1 MNKRNIFIALFVI
14 ILLASTSLSASAF
27 SASKYA
33 TTSKLSSGQW
43 VKISIPED
51 GVYQITSR
59 ELIKMGFSNINDVKV
74 YGAGGHPISEVLDGS
89 APDDLVQVPSKIVG
103 NKIVFYGC
111 GPVGYTLEGAT
122 TSPHFTRTF
131 NSYSQQGY
139 YFLTSDSSPRV
150 EPANVTYGITG
161 TRLRDTSLDYY
172 HHETEAISASQSG
185 KDMLGEAFVDK
196 QLQLTYNIPSLC
208 GDSAIMV
215 NTCVAV
221 KSKDTPAYLKVNF
234 NNKQVPFDNNDIK
247 IPAAP
252 SEYTFYNFISPYA
265 LVQPTTT
272 APIPASGTIN
282 FNITGNPNWS
292 KLDYFILT
300 FHHRNTLENS
310 VDNQVRMNFNQVSSS
325 DIIAVTDD
333 NPSLLMWNIDN
344 PQAPKNYNLKEAEG
358 YRGFTPLY
366 TIETTQFIAFDPT
379 QTLKS
384 ITGYA
389 PVENQNIHGLPTPDM
404 VIVTCKELLEQASR
418 VARMHIT
425 NDKMIVHVIDQ
436 DLIFNEF
443 SSGTPD
449 AMAIRLMNK
458 MFYDRDSSKFKYL
471 IMFGAGSQDNRQIL
485 AKRPCTILTYEST
498 GSHDENSSYVSD
510 DFFGMLEDNSGKN
523 PANEL
528 LLLGV
533 GRIPCASLEEA
544 ESDVD
549 KLIDYVNNPDYG
561 PWRNNA
567 LLIADYYEE
576 DHNLHAYQAE
586 GLGSIIASELGLPI
600 NRNKVFLSQF
610 PYDSQTKMGLEARQ
624 RMTQLLKDGQ
634 YFMTYVGHGNG
645 MALTHEYKLWT
656 TLEARNTTYPH
667 LPIITTACCDV
678 ARYDGNIRGL
688 LEIMF
693 HKPKGGAIAMV
704 TTTRSAYASG
714 NDALNQA
721 FIRNMFGNTSTGQMP
736 TIGEVYMRTKQS
748 FGHVTSY
755 NKMMFVLIGDPAIKI
770 NYPKPYFKINKIN
783 GYTIGSSNIAT
794 GELRQIT
801 IEAAVYTPDGSQI
814 DTSFNGDA
822 TLAIYDYEKKELTE
836 NGRDIFFPRNLLTQV
851 EGRVENGIFVCNTI
865 MPRYFQN
872 PGSAGLVSVYAHR
885 DNSDEMVNGNTDRIM
900 LQAYSETNP
909 NTIHDVTPP
918 VISDIYIDDQS
929 EFAATNNVQFKST
942 LHISATDDYGF
953 NNQTITIGNGLDLKI
968 DGGKKYGTELRSFV
982 TLRDQGKTLD
992 LDYPIEL
999 LEGHHTLQFTTH
1011 DIAGNRA
1018 SRVFDFYVG
1027 GQQVALSVEQ
1037 EPASEVATFNLTA
1050 PEGSNPEVKIMV
1062 FNSTGQYVWYTT
1074 TSSFPFD
1081 WDLKNRRGK
1090 RLPAGVYKY
1099 YGKYTSGNSFG
1110 GTNTGTLI
1118 IADPTKNK

>member
-300 FHHRNTLENS
+300 FYHRNTLENS

-384 ITGYA
+384 ITGYD

-498 GSHDENSSYVSD
+498 GSHDETSSYVSD
-510 DFFGMLEDNSGKN
+510 DFFGMLEDNSGNN

-544 ESDVD
+544 EGDVD
-549 KLIDYVNNPDYG
+549 KLLDYVNNPDYG

-586 GLGSIIASELGLPI
+586 GLGNIIASELGLPI

-678 ARYDGNIRGL
+678 ARYDGNTRGL

-748 FGHVTSY
+748 FGHITSY
-755 NKMMFVLIGDPAIKI
+755 NKMMFVLIGDPAIKV

-783 GYTIGSSNIAT
+783 GYTIGTNSIST

>member
-300 FHHRNTLENS
+300 FYHRNTLENS

-379 QTLKS
+379 KTLKS
-384 ITGYA
+384 ITGYD

-498 GSHDENSSYVSD
+498 GSHDETSSYVSD

-549 KLIDYVNNPDYG
+549 KLIDYVNTPDYG

-586 GLGSIIASELGLPI
+586 GLGNIIASELGLPI

-678 ARYDGNIRGL
+678 ARYDGNTRGL

-693 HKPKGGAIAMV
+693 HKPEGGAIAMV

-783 GYTIGSSNIAT
+783 GYTIGTNSIST

-872 PGSAGLVSVYAHR
+872 PGYTGLISVFAHR
-885 DNSDEMVNGNTDRIM
+885 DNSDEMVNGNTDRIL

-918 VISDIYIDDQS
+918 VISNIYIDDQS

>member
-111 GPVGYTLEGAT
+111 GTVGYTLEGAT

-300 FHHRNTLENS
+300 FYHRNTLENS

-384 ITGYA
+384 ITGYD

-498 GSHDENSSYVSD
+498 GSHDETSSYVSD

-549 KLIDYVNNPDYG
+549 KLIDYVNTPDYG

-586 GLGSIIASELGLPI
+586 GLGNIIASELGLPI

-872 PGSAGLVSVYAHR
+872 PGYTGLISVFAHR
-885 DNSDEMVNGNTDRIM
+885 DNSDEMVNGNTDRIL

-918 VISDIYIDDQS
+918 VISNIYIDDQS

>member
-221 KSKDTPAYLKVNF
+221 QSKETPAYLKVNF

-498 GSHDENSSYVSD
+498 GSHDETSSYVSD

-872 PGSAGLVSVYAHR
+872 PGYTGLISVFAHR
-885 DNSDEMVNGNTDRIM
+885 DNSDEMVNGNTDRIL

-918 VISDIYIDDQS
+918 VISNIYIDDQS

>member
-498 GSHDENSSYVSD
+498 GSHDETSSYVSD

-549 KLIDYVNNPDYG
+549 KLLDYVNNPDYG

-645 MALTHEYKLWT
+645 MALTHEYKMWT

-678 ARYDGNIRGL
+678 ARYDGNTRGL

-748 FGHVTSY
+748 FGHITSY
-755 NKMMFVLIGDPAIKI
+755 NKMMFVLLGDPAIKV

-783 GYTIGSSNIAT
+783 GCTIGTNSIST

-872 PGSAGLVSVYAHR
+872 PGYTGLISVFAHR
-885 DNSDEMVNGNTDRIM
+885 DNSDEMVNGNTDRIL

>member
-300 FHHRNTLENS
+300 FYHRNTLENS

-384 ITGYA
+384 ITGYD

-498 GSHDENSSYVSD
+498 GSHDETSSYVSD

-549 KLIDYVNNPDYG
+549 KLLDYVNNPDYG

-586 GLGSIIASELGLPI
+586 GLGNIIASELGLPI

-678 ARYDGNIRGL
+678 ARYDGNTRGL

-693 HKPKGGAIAMV
+693 HKPEGGAIAMV

-721 FIRNMFGNTSTGQMP
+721 FIRNMFSNTSTGQMP

-755 NKMMFVLIGDPAIKI
+755 NKMMFVLIGDPAIKV

-783 GYTIGSSNIAT
+783 GYTIGTNSIST

-885 DNSDEMVNGNTDRIM
+885 DNSDEMVNGNTDRIL

>member
-498 GSHDENSSYVSD
+498 GSHDETSSYVSD

-586 GLGSIIASELGLPI
+586 GLGNIIASELGLPI

-755 NKMMFVLIGDPAIKI
+755 NKMMFVLLGDPAIKV

-872 PGSAGLVSVYAHR
+872 PGYTGLISVFAHR
-885 DNSDEMVNGNTDRIM
+885 DNSDEMVNGNTDRIL

-918 VISDIYIDDQS
+918 VISNIYIDDQS

>member
-344 PQAPKNYNLKEAEG
+344 PQAPKNYNLKEADG

-384 ITGYA
+384 ITGYD

-404 VIVTCKELLEQASR
+404 VIVTCKELLEQATR
-418 VARMHIT
+418 VARMHII

-498 GSHDENSSYVSD
+498 GSHDETSSYVSD

-544 ESDVD
+544 EGDVD

-586 GLGSIIASELGLPI
+586 GLGNIIASELGLPI

-872 PGSAGLVSVYAHR
+872 PGYTGLISVFAHR
-885 DNSDEMVNGNTDRIM
+885 DNSDEMVNGNTDRIL

-918 VISDIYIDDQS
+918 VISNIYIDDQS

>member
-300 FHHRNTLENS
+300 FYHRNTLENS

-384 ITGYA
+384 ITGYD

-498 GSHDENSSYVSD
+498 GSHDETSSYVSD

-549 KLIDYVNNPDYG
+549 KLLDYVNNPDYG

-586 GLGSIIASELGLPI
+586 GLGNIIASELGLPI

-678 ARYDGNIRGL
+678 ARYDGNTRGL

-693 HKPKGGAIAMV
+693 HKPEGGAIAMV

-721 FIRNMFGNTSTGQMP
+721 FIRNMFSNTSTGQMP

-755 NKMMFVLIGDPAIKI
+755 NKMMFVLIGDPAIKV

-783 GYTIGSSNIAT
+783 GYTIGTNSIST

>member
-498 GSHDENSSYVSD
+498 GSHDETSSYVSD

-586 GLGSIIASELGLPI
+586 GLGNIIASELGLPI

-721 FIRNMFGNTSTGQMP
+721 FIRNMFSNTSTGQMP

-872 PGSAGLVSVYAHR
+872 PGYTGLISVFAHR
-885 DNSDEMVNGNTDRIM
+885 DNSDEMVNGNTDRIL

>member
-185 KDMLGEAFVDK
+185 KDMLGEAFIDK

-384 ITGYA
+384 ITGYD

-498 GSHDENSSYVSD
+498 GSHDETSSYVSD

-586 GLGSIIASELGLPI
+586 GLGNIIASELGLPI

-678 ARYDGNIRGL
+678 ARYDGNTRGL

-693 HKPKGGAIAMV
+693 HKPEGGAIAMV

-721 FIRNMFGNTSTGQMP
+721 FIRNMFSNTSTGQMP

-755 NKMMFVLIGDPAIKI
+755 NKMMFVLIGDPAIKV

-783 GYTIGSSNIAT
+783 GYTIGTNSIST

-885 DNSDEMVNGNTDRIM
+885 DNSDEMVNGNTDRIL

>member
-1 MNKRNIFIALFVI
+1 M
-14 ILLASTSLSASAF
+14 
-27 SASKYA
+27 
-33 TTSKLSSGQW
+33 
-43 VKISIPED
+43 
-51 GVYQITSR
+51 
-59 ELIKMGFSNINDVKV
+59 
-74 YGAGGHPISEVLDGS
+74 
-89 APDDLVQVPSKIVG
+89 
-103 NKIVFYGC
+103 
-111 GPVGYTLEGAT
+111 
-122 TSPHFTRTF
+122 
-131 NSYSQQGY
+131 
-139 YFLTSDSSPRV
+139 
-150 EPANVTYGITG
+150 
-161 TRLRDTSLDYY
+161 
-172 HHETEAISASQSG
+172 
-185 KDMLGEAFVDK
+185 
-196 QLQLTYNIPSLC
+196 
-208 GDSAIMV
+208 
-215 NTCVAV
+215 
-221 KSKDTPAYLKVNF
+221 
-234 NNKQVPFDNNDIK
+234 
-247 IPAAP
+247 
-252 SEYTFYNFISPYA
+252 
-265 LVQPTTT
+265 
-272 APIPASGTIN
+272 
-282 FNITGNPNWS
+282 
-292 KLDYFILT
+292 
-300 FHHRNTLENS
+300 
-310 VDNQVRMNFNQVSSS
+310 
-325 DIIAVTDD
+325 DIIPGNIYRFVFMAV
-333 NPSLLMWNIDN
+333 I
-344 PQAPKNYNLKEAEG
+344 
-358 YRGFTPLY
+358 
-366 TIETTQFIAFDPT
+366 
-379 QTLKS
+379 
-384 ITGYA
+384 
-389 PVENQNIHGLPTPDM
+389 
-404 VIVTCKELLEQASR
+404 TCKELLEQASR

-498 GSHDENSSYVSD
+498 GSHDETSSYVSD

-549 KLIDYVNNPDYG
+549 KLIDYVNTPDYG

-586 GLGSIIASELGLPI
+586 GLGNIIASELGLPI

-872 PGSAGLVSVYAHR
+872 PGYTGLISVFAHR
-885 DNSDEMVNGNTDRIM
+885 DNSDEMVNGNTDRIL

-918 VISDIYIDDQS
+918 VISNIYIDDQS

-1081 WDLKNRRGK
+1081 WDLKNGPEEPPRQAPACRG
-1090 RLPAGVYKY
+1090 V
-1099 YGKYTSGNSFG
+1099 
-1110 GTNTGTLI
+1110 
-1118 IADPTKNK
+1118 

>member
-300 FHHRNTLENS
+300 FYHRNTLENS

-344 PQAPKNYNLKEAEG
+344 PQAPKNYNLKEAES

-379 QTLKS
+379 KTLKS
-384 ITGYA
+384 ITGYD

-498 GSHDENSSYVSD
+498 GSHDETSSYVSD

-549 KLIDYVNNPDYG
+549 KLIDYVNTPDYG

-586 GLGSIIASELGLPI
+586 GLGNIIASELGLPI

-678 ARYDGNIRGL
+678 ARYDGNTRGL

-721 FIRNMFGNTSTGQMP
+721 FIRNMFSNTSTGQMP

-755 NKMMFVLIGDPAIKI
+755 NKMMFVLIGDPAIKV

-783 GYTIGSSNIAT
+783 GYTIGTNSIST

>member
-300 FHHRNTLENS
+300 FYHRNTLENS

-384 ITGYA
+384 ITGYD

-498 GSHDENSSYVSD
+498 GSHDETSSYVSD

-549 KLIDYVNNPDYG
+549 KLIDYVNTPDYG

-586 GLGSIIASELGLPI
+586 GLGNIIASELGLPI

-678 ARYDGNIRGL
+678 ARYDGNTRGL

-885 DNSDEMVNGNTDRIM
+885 DNSDEMVNGNTDRIL

>member
-344 PQAPKNYNLKEAEG
+344 PQAPKNYNLKEADG

-384 ITGYA
+384 ITGYD

-498 GSHDENSSYVSD
+498 GSHDETSSYVSD

-544 ESDVD
+544 EGDVD

-586 GLGSIIASELGLPI
+586 GLGNIIASELGLPI

-755 NKMMFVLIGDPAIKI
+755 NKMMFVLIGDPAIKV

-783 GYTIGSSNIAT
+783 GYTIGTNSIST

-872 PGSAGLVSVYAHR
+872 PGYTGLISVFAHR
-885 DNSDEMVNGNTDRIM
+885 DNSDEMVNGNTDRIL

>member
-111 GPVGYTLEGAT
+111 GTVGYTLEGAT

-300 FHHRNTLENS
+300 FYHRNTLENS

-384 ITGYA
+384 ITGYD

-498 GSHDENSSYVSD
+498 GSHDETSSYVSD

-549 KLIDYVNNPDYG
+549 KLIDYVNTPDYG

-586 GLGSIIASELGLPI
+586 GLGNIIASELGLPI

-656 TLEARNTTYPH
+656 TLEARNTTSPH

-872 PGSAGLVSVYAHR
+872 PGYTGLISVFAHR
-885 DNSDEMVNGNTDRIM
+885 DNSDEMVNGNTDRIL

-918 VISDIYIDDQS
+918 VISNIYIDDQS

>member
-384 ITGYA
+384 ITGYD

-498 GSHDENSSYVSD
+498 GSHDETSSYVSD

-872 PGSAGLVSVYAHR
+872 PGYTGLISVFAHR
-885 DNSDEMVNGNTDRIM
+885 DNSDEMVNGNTDRIL

-918 VISDIYIDDQS
+918 VISNIYIDDQS

>member
-59 ELIKMGFSNINDVKV
+59 ELIKMGFSNINDVKI

-300 FHHRNTLENS
+300 FYHRNTLENS

-344 PQAPKNYNLKEAEG
+344 PQAPKNYNLKEADG

-384 ITGYA
+384 ITGYD

-404 VIVTCKELLEQASR
+404 VIVTCKELLEQATR
-418 VARMHIT
+418 VARMHII

-498 GSHDENSSYVSD
+498 GSHDETSSYVSD

-549 KLIDYVNNPDYG
+549 KLLDYVNNPDYG

-586 GLGSIIASELGLPI
+586 GLGNIIASELGLPI

-678 ARYDGNIRGL
+678 ARYDGNTRGL

-693 HKPKGGAIAMV
+693 HKPEGGAIAMV

-721 FIRNMFGNTSTGQMP
+721 FIRNMFSNTSTGQMP

-755 NKMMFVLIGDPAIKI
+755 NKMMFVLIGDPAIKV

-783 GYTIGSSNIAT
+783 GYTIGTNSIST

-885 DNSDEMVNGNTDRIM
+885 DNSDEMVNGNTDRIL

>member
-234 NNKQVPFDNNDIK
+234 NNKQVPFDNNDIR
-247 IPAAP
+247 IPAA
-252 SEYTFYNFISPYA
+252 SGEYTFYNFISPYA

-498 GSHDENSSYVSD
+498 GSHDETSSYVSD

-678 ARYDGNIRGL
+678 ARYDGNTRGL

-783 GYTIGSSNIAT
+783 GYTIGTNSIST

-918 VISDIYIDDQS
+918 VISNIYIDDQS

>member
-300 FHHRNTLENS
+300 FYHRNTLENS

-384 ITGYA
+384 ITGYD

-498 GSHDENSSYVSD
+498 GSHDETSSYVSD

-549 KLIDYVNNPDYG
+549 KLLDYVNNPDYG

-586 GLGSIIASELGLPI
+586 GLGNIIASELGLPI

-755 NKMMFVLIGDPAIKI
+755 NKMMFVLIGDPAIKV

-783 GYTIGSSNIAT
+783 GYTIGTNSIST

-885 DNSDEMVNGNTDRIM
+885 DNSDEMVNGNTDRIL

-918 VISDIYIDDQS
+918 VISNIYIDDQS

>member
-33 TTSKLSSGQW
+33 TTFKLSSGQW

-498 GSHDENSSYVSD
+498 GSHDETSSYVSD

-872 PGSAGLVSVYAHR
+872 PGYTGLISVFAHR
-885 DNSDEMVNGNTDRIM
+885 DNSDEMVNGNTDRIL

-918 VISDIYIDDQS
+918 VISNIYIDDQS

>member
-300 FHHRNTLENS
+300 FYHRNTLENS

-384 ITGYA
+384 ITGYD

-498 GSHDENSSYVSD
+498 GSHDETSSYVSD

-549 KLIDYVNNPDYG
+549 KLIDYVNTPDYG

-586 GLGSIIASELGLPI
+586 GLGNIIASELGLPI

-678 ARYDGNIRGL
+678 ARYDGNTRGL

-783 GYTIGSSNIAT
+783 GYTIGTNSIST

-885 DNSDEMVNGNTDRIM
+885 DNSDEMVNGNTDRIL

-918 VISDIYIDDQS
+918 VISNIYIDDQS

>member
-344 PQAPKNYNLKEAEG
+344 PQAPKNYNLKEADG

-384 ITGYA
+384 ITGYD

-498 GSHDENSSYVSD
+498 GSHDETSSYVSD

-586 GLGSIIASELGLPI
+586 GLGNIIASELGLPI

-721 FIRNMFGNTSTGQMP
+721 FIRNMFSNTSTGQMP

-755 NKMMFVLIGDPAIKI
+755 NKMMFVLIGDPAIKV

-783 GYTIGSSNIAT
+783 GYTIGTNSIST

-885 DNSDEMVNGNTDRIM
+885 DDSDEMVNGNTDRIM

>member
-300 FHHRNTLENS
+300 FYHRNTLENS

-384 ITGYA
+384 ITGYD

-498 GSHDENSSYVSD
+498 GSHDETSSYVSD

-586 GLGSIIASELGLPI
+586 GLGNIIASELGLPI

-721 FIRNMFGNTSTGQMP
+721 FIRNMFSNTSTGQMP

-755 NKMMFVLIGDPAIKI
+755 NKMMFVLIGDPAIKV

-783 GYTIGSSNIAT
+783 GYTIGTNSIST

-872 PGSAGLVSVYAHR
+872 PGYTGLISVFAHR
-885 DNSDEMVNGNTDRIM
+885 DNSDEMVNGNTDRIL

-918 VISDIYIDDQS
+918 VISNIYIDDQS

>member
-384 ITGYA
+384 ITGYD

-498 GSHDENSSYVSD
+498 GSHDETSSYVSD

-549 KLIDYVNNPDYG
+549 KLLDYVNNPDYG

-678 ARYDGNIRGL
+678 ARYDGNTRGL

-755 NKMMFVLIGDPAIKI
+755 NKMMFVLIGDPAIKV

-885 DNSDEMVNGNTDRIM
+885 DNSDEMVNGNTDRIL

-918 VISDIYIDDQS
+918 VISNIYIDDQS

>member
-498 GSHDENSSYVSD
+498 GSHDETSSYVSD

-549 KLIDYVNNPDYG
+549 KLIDYVNTPDYG

-586 GLGSIIASELGLPI
+586 GLGNIIASELGLPI

-872 PGSAGLVSVYAHR
+872 PGYTGLISVFAHR
-885 DNSDEMVNGNTDRIM
+885 DNSDEMVNGNTDRIL

-918 VISDIYIDDQS
+918 VISNIYIDDQS

>member
-384 ITGYA
+384 ITGYD

-498 GSHDENSSYVSD
+498 GSHDETSSYVSD

-576 DHNLHAYQAE
+576 DHTLHAYQAE
-586 GLGSIIASELGLPI
+586 GLGNIIASELGLPI

-645 MALTHEYKLWT
+645 MALTHEYKMWT

-885 DNSDEMVNGNTDRIM
+885 DNSDEMVNGNTDRIL

-918 VISDIYIDDQS
+918 VISNIYIDDQS

>member
-344 PQAPKNYNLKEAEG
+344 PQAPKNYNLKEADG

-384 ITGYA
+384 ITGYD

-498 GSHDENSSYVSD
+498 GSHDETSSYVSD

-645 MALTHEYKLWT
+645 MALTHEYKMWT

-678 ARYDGNIRGL
+678 ARYDGNTRGL

-748 FGHVTSY
+748 FGHITSY
-755 NKMMFVLIGDPAIKI
+755 NKMMFVLLGDPAIKV

-783 GYTIGSSNIAT
+783 GYTIGTNSIST

-885 DNSDEMVNGNTDRIM
+885 DNSDEMVNGNTDRIL

>member
-300 FHHRNTLENS
+300 FYHRNTLENS

-384 ITGYA
+384 ITGYD

-498 GSHDENSSYVSD
+498 GSHDETSSYVSD
-510 DFFGMLEDNSGKN
+510 DFFGMLEDNSGNN

-549 KLIDYVNNPDYG
+549 KLLDYVNNPDYG

-586 GLGSIIASELGLPI
+586 GLGNIIASELGLPI

-755 NKMMFVLIGDPAIKI
+755 NKMMFVLIGDPAIKV

-783 GYTIGSSNIAT
+783 GYTIGTNSIST

-872 PGSAGLVSVYAHR
+872 PGSEGLVSVYAHR

>member
-300 FHHRNTLENS
+300 FYHRNTLENS

-344 PQAPKNYNLKEAEG
+344 PQAPKNYNLKEAES

-379 QTLKS
+379 KTLKS
-384 ITGYA
+384 ITGYD

-498 GSHDENSSYVSD
+498 GSHDETSSYVSD

-549 KLIDYVNNPDYG
+549 KLLDYVNNPDYG

-586 GLGSIIASELGLPI
+586 GLGNIIASELGLPI

-678 ARYDGNIRGL
+678 ARYDGNTRGL

-693 HKPKGGAIAMV
+693 HKPEGGAIAMV

-721 FIRNMFGNTSTGQMP
+721 FIRNMFSNTSTGQMP

-755 NKMMFVLIGDPAIKI
+755 NKMMFVLIGDPAIKV

-783 GYTIGSSNIAT
+783 GYTIGTNSIST

-872 PGSAGLVSVYAHR
+872 PGSEGLVSVYAHR
-885 DNSDEMVNGNTDRIM
+885 DNSDEMVNGSTTRIM

-1118 IADPTKNK
+1118 IADPTKKK

>member
-498 GSHDENSSYVSD
+498 GSHDETSSYVSD

-872 PGSAGLVSVYAHR
+872 PGYTGLISVFAHR
-885 DNSDEMVNGNTDRIM
+885 DNSDEMVNGNTDRIL

>member
-498 GSHDENSSYVSD
+498 GSHDETSSYVSD

-586 GLGSIIASELGLPI
+586 GLGNIIASELGLPI

-783 GYTIGSSNIAT
+783 GYTIGTNSIST

-885 DNSDEMVNGNTDRIM
+885 DNSDEMVNGNTDRIL

>member
-300 FHHRNTLENS
+300 FYHRNTLENS

-384 ITGYA
+384 ITGYD

-498 GSHDENSSYVSD
+498 GSHDETSSYVSD

-586 GLGSIIASELGLPI
+586 GLGNIIASELGLPI

-678 ARYDGNIRGL
+678 ARYDGNTRGL

-721 FIRNMFGNTSTGQMP
+721 FIRNMFSNTSTGQMP

-755 NKMMFVLIGDPAIKI
+755 NKMMFVLIGDPAIKV

-783 GYTIGSSNIAT
+783 GYTIGTNSIST

-918 VISDIYIDDQS
+918 VISDIYFDDQS

-1118 IADPTKNK
+1118 IADPTKKK

>member
-185 KDMLGEAFVDK
+185 KDMLGEAFIDK

-384 ITGYA
+384 ITGYD

-498 GSHDENSSYVSD
+498 GSHDETSSYVSD

-586 GLGSIIASELGLPI
+586 GLGNIIASELGLPI

-872 PGSAGLVSVYAHR
+872 PGYTGLISVFAHR

>member
-498 GSHDENSSYVSD
+498 GSHDETSSYVSD

-586 GLGSIIASELGLPI
+586 GLGNIIASELGLPI

-721 FIRNMFGNTSTGQMP
+721 FIRNMFSNTSTGQMP

-872 PGSAGLVSVYAHR
+872 PGYTGLISVFAHR
-885 DNSDEMVNGNTDRIM
+885 DNSDEMVNGNTDRIL

-918 VISDIYIDDQS
+918 VISNIYIDDQS

>member
-384 ITGYA
+384 ITGYD

-498 GSHDENSSYVSD
+498 GSHDETSSYVSD

-586 GLGSIIASELGLPI
+586 GLGNIIASELGLPI

-721 FIRNMFGNTSTGQMP
+721 FIRNMFSNTSTGQMP

-755 NKMMFVLIGDPAIKI
+755 NKMMFVLLGDPAIKV

-783 GYTIGSSNIAT
+783 GYTIGTNSIST

-885 DNSDEMVNGNTDRIM
+885 DNSDEMVNGNTDRIL

>member
-384 ITGYA
+384 ITGYD

-498 GSHDENSSYVSD
+498 GSHDETSSYVSD

-586 GLGSIIASELGLPI
+586 GLGNIIASELGLPI

-872 PGSAGLVSVYAHR
+872 PGYTGLISVFAHR
-885 DNSDEMVNGNTDRIM
+885 DNSDEMVNGNTDRIL

-918 VISDIYIDDQS
+918 VISNIYIDDQS

>member
-221 KSKDTPAYLKVNF
+221 QSKETPAYLKVNF

-310 VDNQVRMNFNQVSSS
+310 VDNQVRMNFDQVSSS

-384 ITGYA
+384 ITGYD

-498 GSHDENSSYVSD
+498 GSHDETSSYVSD

-549 KLIDYVNNPDYG
+549 KLIDYVNTPDYG

-586 GLGSIIASELGLPI
+586 GLGNIIASELGLPI

-678 ARYDGNIRGL
+678 ARYDGNTRGL

-748 FGHVTSY
+748 FGHITSY
-755 NKMMFVLIGDPAIKI
+755 NKMMFVLLGDPAIKV

-885 DNSDEMVNGNTDRIM
+885 DNSDEMVNGNTDRIL

>member
-498 GSHDENSSYVSD
+498 GSHDETSSYVSD

-885 DNSDEMVNGNTDRIM
+885 DNSDEMVNGNTDRIL

-918 VISDIYIDDQS
+918 VISNIYIDDQS

>member
-300 FHHRNTLENS
+300 FYHRNTLENS

-384 ITGYA
+384 ITGYD

-498 GSHDENSSYVSD
+498 GSHDETSSYVSD

-549 KLIDYVNNPDYG
+549 KLIDYVNTPDYG

-586 GLGSIIASELGLPI
+586 GLGNIIASELGLPI

-872 PGSAGLVSVYAHR
+872 PGYTGLISVFAHR
-885 DNSDEMVNGNTDRIM
+885 DNSDEMVNGNTDRIL